1 MKLRIHYDKGMDIP
15 SIWNGIPAS
24 EAEDVAEHLAA
35 DFNDRGE
42 VVGFTLERA
51 SYLLGSVPSVPDEL
65 SNTISVWPY
74 HECQRRAV
82 YRHSRESGNP
92 FRAGQ

>member
-24 EAEDVAEHLAA
+24 EAEEDVAEHLVA

-42 VVGFTLERA
+42 VVRFTLEHV
-51 SYLLGSVPSVPDEL
+51 SDLLGSAPSVPDEL
-65 SNTISVWPY
+65 SNLITLRSL
-74 HECQRRAV
+74 E
-82 YRHSRESGNP
+82 
-92 FRAGQ
+92 

>member
-1 MKLRIHYDKGMDIP
+1 MKLRIHYDKEMDIP

-42 VVGFTLERA
+42 VVRFTLEHV
-51 SYLLGSVPSVPDEL
+51 SDLPGSVPSVPDEL
-65 SNTISVWPY
+65 TNLTQP
-74 HECQRRAV
+74 
-82 YRHSRESGNP
+82 
-92 FRAGQ
+92 